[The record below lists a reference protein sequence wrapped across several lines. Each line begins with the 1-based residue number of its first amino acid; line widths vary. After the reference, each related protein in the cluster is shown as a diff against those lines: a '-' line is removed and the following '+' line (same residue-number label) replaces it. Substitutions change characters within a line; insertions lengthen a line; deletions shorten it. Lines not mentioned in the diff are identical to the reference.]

1 MRARELSELFEH
13 LLEEMPPISLG
24 RNDPCLCGSGK
35 KYKKCCLGKE
45 RNPPT
50 TEVRSESFTI
60 RTNAL
65 TPEESRNNYPPLTE
79 EDEELISD
87 LYHDLHEYPE
97 SIDSEECDYFQEL
110 ARISHTFS
118 EQIAALP
125 TEIAV
130 QMGEDSVRA
139 TRPHPSEQQDRH
151 AECASC
157 QRKCEKFGLGMLRL
171 KYPDHP
177 VILNYI
183 ANGYQCLGQQ
193 KKAMEIITETYKKF
207 PDYLFA
213 QTALANAYLEDG
225 LPEKAL
231 EVVKG
236 AYTLKQ
242 LYPLRDVFHI
252 SEVRAFECFMV
263 RYFCEIKDFKQAEIH
278 LQIMEQ
284 ALEADDVLLQNAQK
298 RFKRARGLYHFAG
311 RMRRLLSLDKK

>member
-1 MRARELSELFEH
+1 MQEEIESLPPSKELSELFEH
-13 LLEEMPPISLG
+13 LLEEMLPVSLG

-45 RNPPT
+45 RSPPT
-50 TEVRSESFTI
+50 TERRLESVTI
-60 RTNAL
+60 TTDAL
-65 TPEESRNNYPPLTE
+65 TPEESQNNYPSLTQ
-79 EDEELISD
+79 EDEELLSD
-87 LYHDLHEYPE
+87 LYWDLHEYPE
-97 SIDSEECDYFQEL
+97 SIDSEECDYFYEL
-110 ARISHTFS
+110 R
-118 EQIAALP
+118 
-125 TEIAV
+125 
-130 QMGEDSVRA
+130 
-139 TRPHPSEQQDRH
+139 
-151 AECASC
+151 
-157 QRKCEKFGLGMLRL
+157 MLRL

-193 KKAMEIITETYKKF
+193 EKAMEMITDTYKKF

-242 LYPLRDVFHI
+242 LYPHRDVFHI

-284 ALEADDVLLQNAQK
+284 VLEADDVLLQNAQK
-298 RFKRARGLYHFAG
+298 RFKRARGLYHFEG